1 MIVDQF
7 LISRRSRGAT
17 CRASTGDAVESHLRL
32 ASAEDYPFGRA
43 VSQFKR
49 RGEARSHRMSDR
61 PVLKRMTMAGEKIR
75 SKDGKVEMKKIT
87 RDGSTSKLG
96 GG

>member
-1 MIVDQF
+1 M
-7 LISRRSRGAT
+7 
-17 CRASTGDAVESHLRL
+17 ESHLRL

-87 RDGSTSKLG
+87 RDSSTSKLG
-96 GG
+96 G